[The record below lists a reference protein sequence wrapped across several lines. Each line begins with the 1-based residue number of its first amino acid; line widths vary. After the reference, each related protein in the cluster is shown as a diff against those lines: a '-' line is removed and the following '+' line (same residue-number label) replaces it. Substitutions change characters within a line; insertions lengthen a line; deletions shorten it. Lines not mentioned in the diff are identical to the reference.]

1 NGHIMAVNA
10 NDDSVTR
17 LSGVLREPISL
28 RAVGDFPLA
37 VVVNP
42 ANNLV
47 YVGNRLSNTISVFY
61 DFPALAE
68 IRRTYR

>member
-1 NGHIMAVNA
+1 MGVFSTGLEEDGKTYDLRIEVKV
-10 NDDSVTR
+10 DS
-17 LSGVLREPISL
+17 
-28 RAVGDFPLA
+28 
-37 VVVNP
+37 NP